1 MKNRFAVLLF
11 FAGVCLMVRSLEASQ
26 LLYLASTQD
35 KMIVAYELNSETGK
49 LTKKLSVHLPG
60 NAGSMAFS
68 PDTSFVYAAMTGLDK
83 DKAGVATLKRAKDG
97 SLKLLATANITTRA
111 PYIRAD
117 KSGRYLLAAH
127 YGAGDVTTYRIKD
140 GICTDVLLDH
150 KVTEKTAHCIEVDD
164 SGKFVFVPHT
174 SPNKIYQF
182 KLNTDTGKLIPNDP
196 AFVVGPDEDH
206 LYHQPRHI
214 AHHPK
219 LKMAY
224 TSNERGGGITAWKFD
239 DKKGT
244 LAKIQTLST
253 LPPDYEGESAAADI
267 KITPDGRFA
276 YVSNRDVTKR
286 EEGEVKKDTLAGVAI
301 HPKTGRMKIVGHFAT
316 ASFPRSFCIDLTG
329 SFIFAA
335 GQRDATLVSY
345 RIDSKTGTL
354 NQLATY
360 KTGSVPIWV
369 MCGEVE
375 D

>member
-1 MKNRFAVLLF
+1 MASLLKK
-11 FAGVCLMVRSLEASQ
+11 REARHK
-26 LLYLASTQD
+26 D
-35 KMIVAYELNSETGK
+35 MI
-49 LTKKLSVHLPG
+49 
-60 NAGSMAFS
+60 
-68 PDTSFVYAAMTGLDK
+68 DTYY
-83 DKAGVATLKRAKDG
+83 
-97 SLKLLATANITTRA
+97 LKLNEAEKFRSKEN
-111 PYIRAD
+111 
-117 KSGRYLLAAH
+117 SAA
-127 YGAGDVTTYRIKD
+127 IIIQKD
-140 GICTDVLLDH
+140 WRMF
-150 KVTEKTAHCIEVDD
+150 KVK
-164 SGKFVFVPHT
+164 
-174 SPNKIYQF
+174 
-182 KLNTDTGKLIPNDP
+182 
-196 AFVVGPDEDH
+196 
-206 LYHQPRHI
+206 
-214 AHHPK
+214 
-219 LKMAY
+219 
-224 TSNERGGGITAWKFD
+224 WKFD